1 MDDSQRPNP
10 GSQNFLTFFIEE
22 KLMKNYFAYG
32 VCVVALMLAGATP
45 CSAGG
50 CPQGTVWRE
59 ATPDDHVC
67 VTPERR
73 AQTWNDNKTNPNE
86 TCPRGLVWREAT
98 PQDHVCVDPGT
109 RAQTWDDNANA
120 PRDTISPIPGQG
132 KRID

>member
-1 MDDSQRPNP
+1 
-10 GSQNFLTFFIEE
+10 
-22 KLMKNYFAYG
+22 MKNYFAYG
-32 VCVVALMLAGATP
+32 ICFVALMLAGAIP

-59 ATPDDHVC
+59 ATSDDHVC

-120 PRDTISPIPGQG
+120 PRDTISPIPSQGQ
-132 KRID
+132 RID